1 MPTPTMVRSKPEQ
14 RREPLTVD
22 QRLISDIRKYPP
34 KSSPYS
40 GMVAEVVDD
49 SQSHHVIYAS
59 YLDNVGREEEIQI
72 QAPTLFNLYVK
83 LKFDYNG

>member
-1 MPTPTMVRSKPEQ
+1 MVQSKPEQ

-40 GMVAEVVDD
+40 DMVAEVVDD